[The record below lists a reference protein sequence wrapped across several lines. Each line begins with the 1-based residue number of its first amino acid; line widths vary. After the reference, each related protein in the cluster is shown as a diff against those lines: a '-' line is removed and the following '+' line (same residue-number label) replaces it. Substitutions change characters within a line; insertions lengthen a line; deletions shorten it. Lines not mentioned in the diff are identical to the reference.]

1 MFVGNVPYD
10 ATEASL
16 REIFAECGPVREVRL
31 VVERDTGKLKGY
43 GFVEFDDYATA
54 MSAVRNLGNREYNGR
69 QLRVDHA
76 ETMKNGGGSNVIAGA
91 AGGGHEVG
99 VASAV
104 GVLRADVPVGVSAA
118 KVHQGAMRHAFEGAV
133 TSTTGA
139 AMDLLTKRV
148 SDLTPTQLYEIM
160 SQMKQ
165 MTESDPAQAR
175 TLLVNNPQ
183 LSLALFQAQLVL
195 GMVKPPAGAATPL
208 APHVVGQQAVRTRA
222 VPPPPPVVRTTV
234 VPPPPMAPMAPVRQ
248 VAVPPPPVAP
258 VRVAP
263 MAPPAAATAPA
274 LDQQQALLRQ
284 VLSMT
289 PAQIAILPPD
299 QRAQVE
305 YLRQLAAQQGMVR

>member
-1 MFVGNVPYD
+1 MFVGNIPYD
-10 ATEASL
+10 ATESSL
-16 REIFAECGPVREVRL
+16 REMFAECGPVREVRL

-76 ETMKNGGGSNVIAGA
+76 ETMKNGGGANVIAGGGREVGA
-91 AGGGHEVG
+91 GAGGGAETT
-99 VASAV
+99 
-104 GVLRADVPVGVSAA
+104 LRADVPVGVSAA

-195 GMVKPPAGAATPL
+195 GMVKPPVSASWWHCSSIWERMRSSSQTLELRSPKTWVKAWRMAL
-208 APHVVGQQAVRTRA
+208 AWSWISCF
-222 VPPPPPVVRTTV
+222 
-234 VPPPPMAPMAPVRQ
+234 
-248 VAVPPPPVAP
+248 
-258 VRVAP
+258 
-263 MAPPAAATAPA
+263 
-274 LDQQQALLRQ
+274 
-284 VLSMT
+284 LSSMRL
-289 PAQIAILPPD
+289 IA
-299 QRAQVE
+299 
-305 YLRQLAAQQGMVR
+305 